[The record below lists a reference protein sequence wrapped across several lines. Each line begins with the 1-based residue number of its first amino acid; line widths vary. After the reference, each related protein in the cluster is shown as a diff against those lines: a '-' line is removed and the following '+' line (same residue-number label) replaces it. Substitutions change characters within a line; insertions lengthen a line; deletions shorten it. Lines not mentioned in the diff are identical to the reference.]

1 MKRARAS
8 NGASEASGNESGAD
22 GRGNGSLP
30 TVSTGV
36 SGGVGEK
43 GGKEDDEGS
52 PSDVDHVEH
61 VDVAKAEAA
70 PPALPL
76 WELWELGSESTFD
89 TLFNLVESDLS
100 VSVLAWELLKKL
112 PTNRSLYNGF
122 A

>member
-30 TVSTGV
+30 TGV

-76 WELWELGSESTFD
+76 WELGSESTFD
-89 TLFNLVESDLS
+89 TLFNLVESNLS